1 MTSFNYNTKNLIIF
15 QFPRYAGG
23 KFVQNCLGLSDHMVF
38 QKQSLAQAQ
47 IDGNFSFEDKK
58 EYISTHMQIED
69 IKTGYWGDL
78 RLGCMELFVQDD
90 MAYNFETQIGYY
102 LDKLGL
108 PHYSQDNGDAF
119 SSVVLNE
126 QHPLINDTVKFLS
139 SDEND
144 NLLFCINQHSLH
156 IPEDFFPNAK
166 IITFKNSSRMTRYR
180 YSYLNNDADSDKHW
194 WHWDK
199 AEIGGERKADFIW
212 DTKWLNDLTSTVNG
226 LKKLYKVFNLDGWEQ
241 AEPFIKEYYH
251 LWAEKNYLPIPVIH
265 LNKLWNKDK

>member
-58 EYISTHMQIED
+58 EYISTHMQDESLEQL
-69 IKTGYWGDL
+69 GYWGDL

-90 MAYNFETQIGYY
+90 GTYN
-102 LDKLGL
+102 
-108 PHYSQDNGDAF
+108 SQDGADVFN
-119 SSVVLNE
+119 SVDLNE

-144 NLLFCINQHSLH
+144 NLLFCINQHSPHLA
-156 IPEDFFPNAK
+156 EDWFPNAK

-180 YSYLNNDADSDKHW
+180 YSYLNNDADSDNPW

-251 LWAEKNYLPIPVIH
+251 LWAEKTYLPIPVIH

>member
-58 EYISTHMQIED
+58 EYILEYQQQED
-69 IKTGYWGDL
+69 IKKLDYWSDL
-78 RLGCMELFVQDD
+78 HLGCMELFVQDD
-90 MAYNFETQIGYY
+90 GPYNFESQN
-102 LDKLGL
+102 
-108 PHYSQDNGDAF
+108 YSQDGADAF
-119 SSVVLNE
+119 DSVVLNE
-126 QHPLINDTVKFLS
+126 QHPLISDTVKFLS

-156 IPEDFFPNAK
+156 IAEDFFPNAK

-180 YSYLNNDADSDKHW
+180 YSYFNNDADSDKHW

-199 AEIGGERKADFIW
+199 ADIGGERKADFIW

-251 LWAEKNYLPIPVIH
+251 LWAEKNCLPIPVIH

>member
-58 EYISTHMQIED
+58 EYILEYQQQED
-69 IKTGYWGDL
+69 IKKLDYWSDL
-78 RLGCMELFVQDD
+78 HLGCMELFVQDD
-90 MAYNFETQIGYY
+90 GPYNFESQN
-102 LDKLGL
+102 
-108 PHYSQDNGDAF
+108 YSQDGADAF
-119 SSVVLNE
+119 DSVVLNE
-126 QHPLINDTVKFLS
+126 QHPLISDTVKFLS

-156 IPEDFFPNAK
+156 IAEDFFPNAK

-199 AEIGGERKADFIW
+199 ADIGGERKADFIW

>member
-23 KFVQNCLGLSDHMVF
+23 KFVQNCIGLSNNVVF

-58 EYISTHMQIED
+58 EYILEYQQQED
-69 IKTGYWGDL
+69 IKKLDYWSDL
-78 RLGCMELFVQDD
+78 HLGCMELFVQDD
-90 MAYNFETQIGYY
+90 GPYNFETQN
-102 LDKLGL
+102 
-108 PHYSQDNGDAF
+108 YSQDGADAF
-119 SSVVLNE
+119 NSVDLNE

-144 NLLFCINQHSLH
+144 NLLFCIIQHSH
-156 IPEDFFPNAK
+156 YIAEDFFPNAK

-199 AEIGGERKADFIW
+199 ADIGGERKADFIW

-251 LWAEKNYLPIPVIH
+251 LWIEKIYLPIPVIH